1 MQWSDSGVKTFYEQR
16 PEPFFMGEMT
26 DYPFPLHMHKVV
38 ELVVILSGGCTMQL
52 DEKTYTLRAGDAAV
66 AFPLIPHSYESIEPG
81 NRGFAAFFSPD
92 DFPELSATF
101 HALLPK
107 EPVLR
112 NAYDLEEIR
121 YPVEHLMGPEGENE
135 MLRTAYLHLLLAQI
149 LSRLT
154 FRSAQSFREKDLG
167 SRILRYIYDH
177 VSENITISSA
187 AHELGISE
195 SHLSHLFAQQFHI
208 NFRRFI
214 NAVRIDKATTM
225 MRSPYASLT
234 QICDQCGFENMRTF
248 RRAFVR
254 ETGSLPAAYMRA
266 VRSGAQKPLREP

>member
-1 MQWSDSGVKTFYEQR
+1 MKTFYEQR
-16 PEPFFMGEMT
+16 PDPFFVGEMT
-26 DYPFPLHMHKVV
+26 DNPFPLHMHRVV
-38 ELVVILSGGCTMQL
+38 ELVVVMEGGCTIQL
-52 DEKTYTLRAGDAAV
+52 EDRTYTLRSGDAAV
-66 AFPLIPHSYESIEPG
+66 AFPLTPHSYESVEPD
-81 NRGFAAFFSPD
+81 NKGFAAFFPAETFPD
-92 DFPELSATF
+92 FSSVFFAMTPE
-101 HALLPK
+101 

-112 NAYDLEEIR
+112 NAYGLEEIR
-121 YPVEHLMGPEGENE
+121 YPIRHLMGPEAENE
-135 MLRTAYLHLLLAQI
+135 LLRTAYLHLLLAQI
-149 LSRLT
+149 VSRLSL
-154 FRSAQSFREKDLG
+154 RPARSFREKDLG

-177 VSENITISSA
+177 VGENITISSA

-214 NAVRIDKATTM
+214 NAVRIDKAAM
-225 MRSPYASLT
+225 MMHDPFMSLT

-266 VRSGAQKPLREP
+266 LRSGTKQKASPAGTGAGG